1 MMLARLQRLRG
12 SVYLEDGAITEADLT
27 PDGRHLSPVDE
38 RAWHVLAVEAGG
50 HVRGCAR
57 YLAHDPDVSFTDLVI
72 RNSAL
77 AQNLDWRGKLRRA
90 VEADVALARARG
102 LAYVEVGGWAIHG
115 SVRRGTEA
123 LRIALG
129 TYALSRRLG
138 GCIGLTTATMRH
150 HSATMLQKI
159 GGSVLSLAGAPI
171 PTYFDPQYQCEMAIL
186 RFQSDQANPR
196 FESWIDCLD
205 VKLRTVPVIYNSPV
219 RAKLRP
225 VEYMR
230 SSELHEAAAVT

>member
-27 PDGRHLSPVDE
+27 SDGRHVSPVDE
-38 RAWHVLAVEAGG
+38 QAWHVLAVEAGG

-57 YLAHDPDVSFTDLVI
+57 YLAHDQDVSFSDLVI

-77 AQNLDWRGKLRRA
+77 AQNLDWRAKLKRA

-102 LAYVEVGGWAIHG
+102 MAYVEVGGWAIHP

-138 GCIGLTTATMRH
+138 GCIGLTTATLRH
-150 HSATMLQKI
+150 HSATTLQKI
-159 GGSVLSLAGAPI
+159 GGSFLSLAGTPI

-186 RFQSDQANPR
+186 RFQSDQAAPR

-205 VKLRTVPVIYNSPV
+205 IQLRTVPVIYNTVVKS
-219 RAKLRP
+219 RLRQ
-225 VEYMR
+225 VEYIR
-230 SSELHEAAAVT
+230 SAELPKAAAVA